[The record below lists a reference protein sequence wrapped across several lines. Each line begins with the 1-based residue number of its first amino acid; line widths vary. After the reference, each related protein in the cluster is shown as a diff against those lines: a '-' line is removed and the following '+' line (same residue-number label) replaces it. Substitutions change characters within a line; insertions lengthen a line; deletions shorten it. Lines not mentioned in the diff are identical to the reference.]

1 LLRWP
6 KDGALYWK
14 KVLQRIVELKGV
26 VREERRIVVVGWL
39 ESEVCRDE
47 VEVELQEQGEARTG
61 LITSEAL
68 K

>member
-1 LLRWP
+1 
-6 KDGALYWK
+6 LYWK